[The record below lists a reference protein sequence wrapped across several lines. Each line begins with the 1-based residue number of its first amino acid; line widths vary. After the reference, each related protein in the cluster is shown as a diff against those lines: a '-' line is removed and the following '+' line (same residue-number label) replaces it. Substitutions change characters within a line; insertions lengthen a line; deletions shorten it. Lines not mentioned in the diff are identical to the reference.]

1 MKRSPIVAAVLTA
14 LLFVSVIAGF
24 ICDEIRG
31 EDSYNLI
38 RSIGPISK
46 VEITYGGAQ
55 GEMITISDRAIL
67 DSLNVTLDNL
77 GNSIRV
83 NIAKAND
90 VHAFIDV
97 YKRGKSGSMEVVNS
111 QYTGWVLI
119 VGNSKFKN
127 DYVFELVQR
136 YLPK

>member
-1 MKRSPIVAAVLTA
+1 MKKSTIVVAVLGAFLVVT
-14 LLFVSVIAGF
+14 LIVGYIIVYSK
-24 ICDEIRG
+24 G

-90 VHAFIDV
+90 VYAFIVV
-97 YKRGKSGSMEVVNS
+97 YKRGKSGSMEVVHS

-119 VGNSKFKN
+119 VGNYKFKN
-127 DYVFELVQR
+127 DYVFGLVQR